1 MWLDVS
7 MPLENGM
14 VSWPGDPIIDIRRI
28 AVIEDGS
35 EANLTTLSMCVHTGT
50 HIDAP
55 MHFRQ
60 IGASID
66 VMPLEATV
74 GPARVIEV
82 RDPVAIHESELAL
95 YGITSGERVLFR
107 TRNSEGLSRERR
119 FRDDFV
125 YLAADGAR
133 YLAARGILAVGIDYL
148 SIGGGPDLGE
158 THRVLANSGAWV
170 IEGLDLSAI
179 APGDY
184 EMICLPLRLR
194 GAEGAPARA
203 FLRAV

>member
-1 MWLDVS
+1 MGEPVD
-7 MPLENGM
+7 
-14 VSWPGDPIIDIRRI
+14 R
-28 AVIEDGS
+28 
-35 EANLTTLSMCVHTGT
+35 
-50 HIDAP
+50 
-55 MHFRQ
+55 
-60 IGASID
+60 
-66 VMPLEATV
+66 MPLEATV

-82 RDPVAIHESELAL
+82 RDPVAIHESELAVF
-95 YGITSGERVLFR
+95 GITSGERVLFR
-107 TRNSEGLSRERR
+107 TRNSEGLSRDRH
-119 FRDDFV
+119 FHDDFV
-125 YLAADGAR
+125 FLAADGAR
-133 YLAARGILAVGIDYL
+133 YLAARGIRAVGIDYL

-158 THRVLANSGAWV
+158 THRILAKSGVWV